1 VSSTDRESLERMIEL
16 SAEVNDAID
25 RIRND
30 IYSTDEP
37 YDENAILA
45 SLSSLESLVRNFD
58 GLIGYTEEKILLKEL
73 ESSEK
78 EG

>member
-1 VSSTDRESLERMIEL
+1 MSSTDRESLERMIEL